1 MVEGELITMRHLL
14 IAHQTASSEALR
26 HHVVALAHEDQDA
39 EFVLVI
45 PATPVDHLRSWTEG
59 EAVRA
64 ATEAG
69 DRATAA
75 FAADGITLTD
85 VRVGDGNPVYAIQDA
100 FIVEDFDD
108 VIISTHPSGVSRWL
122 RMDLVAKATRAL
134 DVPVI
139 HVESET

>member
-1 MVEGELITMRHLL
+1 MKHLL
-14 IAHQTASSEALR
+14 IAHQTAGSEALR
-26 HHVVALAHEDQDA
+26 RHVASLAKEDPDA

-64 ATEAG
+64 ATVAG
-69 DRATAA
+69 DRAKAI
-75 FAADGITLTD
+75 FEADGITLSD
-85 VRVGDGNPVYAIQDA
+85 VRIGDGNPVYAIQDA
-100 FIVEDFDD
+100 FIGEDFDD

-122 RMDLVAKATRAL
+122 GMDLVTKATRAL

>member
-1 MVEGELITMRHLL
+1 MKHLL
-14 IAHQTASSEALR
+14 IAHQTASSNALR
-26 HHVVALAHEDQDA
+26 RHVLSLAEADPDA

-69 DRATAA
+69 DRARAA
-75 FAADGITLTD
+75 FEADGISLTD
-85 VRVGDGNPVYAIQDA
+85 VRIGDGNPVYAIQDA
-100 FIVEDFDD
+100 FIGEDFDD

-122 RMDLVAKATRAL
+122 RLDLVAKATRAL

-139 HVESET
+139 HVESEV

>member
-1 MVEGELITMRHLL
+1 MKHLL
-14 IAHQTASSEALR
+14 IAHQTASSAALR
-26 HHVVALAHEDQDA
+26 RHVVALVHDDPDA

-45 PATPVDHLRSWTEG
+45 PATPVDHLRNWTEG

-69 DRATAA
+69 ERARAA
-75 FAADGITLTD
+75 FTADGITLSD

-100 FIVEDFDD
+100 FIGDDFDD

-122 RMDLVAKATRAL
+122 RMDLVAKASRAL
-134 DVPVI
+134 DVPVV
-139 HVESET
+139 HVESEA

>member
-1 MVEGELITMRHLL
+1 MKHLL

-26 HHVVALAHEDQDA
+26 RHVVALARQDPDA
-39 EFVLVI
+39 AFVLVI

-69 DRATAA
+69 ERARAA
-75 FAADGITLTD
+75 FAADGVTLND

-100 FIVEDFDD
+100 FIGEDFDD

-122 RMDLVAKATRAL
+122 HMDLVAKATRAL

-139 HVESET
+139 HVESEA

>member
-1 MVEGELITMRHLL
+1 MVKHLL

-26 HHVVALAHEDQDA
+26 RHVVGLASEDPDA
-39 EFVLVI
+39 AFVLVV

-69 DRATAA
+69 ERARAA
-75 FAADGITLTD
+75 FAADGVTLTD
-85 VRVGDGNPVYAIQDA
+85 VRIGDGNPVYAIQDA
-100 FIVEDFDD
+100 FIGEDFDD
-108 VIISTHPSGVSRWL
+108 VIISTQPTGVSRWL
-122 RMDLVAKATRAL
+122 RLDLVAKASRAL

-139 HVESET
+139 HVESEA